1 MVLVILVRK
10 AVILK
15 GKVVNLKDRYI
26 IKCFGPDE
34 TKYYLQDVGA
44 NILSTDPNKAIF
56 YKNKDNAQS
65 LCDTYNIYVLH
76 VKYNTLN
83 GEIIPKNW
91 SLDVIKSYIE
101 EG

>member
-1 MVLVILVRK
+1 MVLVILVKK
-10 AVILK
+10 AAILK

-56 YKNKDNAQS
+56 YKNKNGAQS
-65 LCDTYNIYVLH
+65 VCDTYNMYVLH
-76 VKYNTLN
+76 VKYHTLN

-91 SLDVIKSYIE
+91 SLDVVKSYIE

>member
-1 MVLVILVRK
+1 M
-10 AVILK
+10 AATLK

-34 TKYYLQDVGA
+34 TRYYLQDVGA
-44 NILSTDPNKAIF
+44 YILSTDPNKAIV

-65 LCDTYNIYVLH
+65 VCDTYNTYVLH
-76 VKYNTLN
+76 VKYHTLN
-83 GEIIPKNW
+83 GEITPKNW
-91 SLDVIKSYIE
+91 SLDIVKSYIE

>member
-65 LCDTYNIYVLH
+65 LCDTHNMYALH
-76 VKYNTLN
+76 VKYHTLN
-83 GEIIPKNW
+83 GDITPKNW
-91 SLDVIKSYIE
+91 SLDVVKSYIE

>member
-1 MVLVILVRK
+1 MILVRK
-10 AVILK
+10 AATLK
-15 GKVVNLKDRYI
+15 GKVVNLKDKYI

-44 NILSTDPNKAIF
+44 NILTTDPNKAIV
-56 YKNKDNAQS
+56 YKLKNGAQS
-65 LCDTYNIYVLH
+65 TCDFYNDIMPNK
-76 VKYNTLN
+76 KYNTLN

-101 EG
+101 EE

>member
-65 LCDTYNIYVLH
+65 LCDAYNMYVLH

>member
-1 MVLVILVRK
+1 M
-10 AVILK
+10 
-15 GKVVNLKDRYI
+15 NLKDRYI

-34 TKYYLQDVGA
+34 TKYYLQNVGA
-44 NILSTDPNKAIF
+44 NILSIDPNKAIF

-65 LCDTYNIYVLH
+65 LCDTYNTYVLH

-91 SLDVIKSYIE
+91 SLDVVKSYIE